1 MWDDSQCVQ
10 ATGPVLHSIQRSD
23 ALVQAAFVARDRS
36 LEERRL
42 APRNLGASRS
52 HDCAV
57 VRQTRHAHAQIR
69 FGIVDSSS
77 DGVEVLGHPA
87 AN

>member
-23 ALVQAAFVARDRS
+23 ALVRAAFVARDRS

-42 APRNLGASRS
+42 ALADPAEQCSVFCSLG
-52 HDCAV
+52 
-57 VRQTRHAHAQIR
+57 QKRHAHGHIR

-77 DGVEVLGHPA
+77 DGVETLGHHA
-87 AN
+87 AS